1 VGKDKSQWKRE
12 QGGRRVNI
20 YFMPIDIQYVY
31 TRLKSFTPF
40 YTRRDIQMKGGGVIS
55 SGKNAFEAIKKPEP

>member
-1 VGKDKSQWKRE
+1 
-12 QGGRRVNI
+12 
-20 YFMPIDIQYVY
+20 MPIDIQYVY